1 MDRDRSND
9 PMDRN
14 RRNDPM
20 DRSRS
25 NDPLDPAQGTERQ
38 TKRTNTPPDDRMITG
53 MFSDRTSAERAYD
66 NMKDRGYTDDEISL
80 IMSDDTRESEFSD
93 EDRDKSDM
101 GNKALEGTGAGSAI
115 GGAAG
120 AAAGILAAVG
130 TSVAIPGL
138 GIVIAGPI
146 AAGLAGAGAG
156 GIAGGLIGAL
166 VGAGIPK
173 ERAEY
178 YEKGIK
184 NGKIVMGVH
193 PRTQED
199 AEYIKNDWRNLQ
211 AEEVQY

>member
-1 MDRDRSND
+1 MDRDRRSERRD
-9 PMDRN
+9 ADRPT
-14 RRNDPM
+14 RN
-20 DRSRS
+20 
-25 NDPLDPAQGTERQ
+25 QGAA
-38 TKRTNTPPDDRMITG
+38 PDDRMITG
-53 MFSDRTSAERAYD
+53 MFSNRETAERAYN
-66 NMKDRGYTDDEISL
+66 NMKDRGYSDDEISL
-80 IMSDDTRESEFSD
+80 LMSEDTRETHFSD
-93 EDRDKSDM
+93 ENRDETEM

-115 GGAAG
+115 GGTAG

-166 VGAGIPK
+166 IGAGIPE
-173 ERAEY
+173 ERAET
-178 YEKGIK
+178 YEEGVEE
-184 NGKIVMGVH
+184 GKIVMGVN
-193 PRTQED
+193 PRTHED